1 MRGPRNAQRN
11 PDVGAANCCGN
22 CRQFECICGPW
33 GRGLMT
39 GCGVSQVMRLLTFY
53 PRTAQS
59 ALRKVMPQPGR
70 ITTSGNYCTDR
81 MTRRQRLPC
90 RILYERAWRLCAP
103 AKFELTAAGITSC
116 LRCYAHQPP
125 PRAPCPADMRCKVSS
140 MWQANAWQHRA
151 NFYSS
156 IRCHSLPKSSQE
168 PCIPSIGCEATLNP
182 RKDVR

>member
-1 MRGPRNAQRN
+1 MHLWP
-11 PDVGAANCCGN
+11 VGARTDDGMWCFAGHA
-22 CRQFECICGPW
+22 
-33 GRGLMT
+33 
-39 GCGVSQVMRLLTFY
+39 STFY

-125 PRAPCPADMRCKVSS
+125 PRAPCPADMKCNVSS

-151 NFYSS
+151 NS
-156 IRCHSLPKSSQE
+156 ILPYVVTASQSLPRSHVYPALVARQ
-168 PCIPSIGCEATLNP
+168 
-182 RKDVR
+182 R